1 MDRNEYMKLMSEHPS
16 LVSRKE
22 YLMNKANK
30 PSNVVNVKPEKYG
43 MIDKRLVEKGFT
55 TENQLS

>member
-1 MDRNEYMKLMSEHPS
+1 MGEHSS

-30 PSNVVNVKPEKYG
+30 PSNVVNVKPENYG